1 MSWLGYSYR
10 YKDCPKAVDL
20 VLNKME
26 GIQII
31 GNVKVTVKTFTDA
44 KELDVQEDATIKEV
58 FNIIFVY

>member
-1 MSWLGYSYR
+1 
-10 YKDCPKAVDL
+10 VDP

-58 FNIIFVY
+58 LNIIFLFIILKYFFILPFLGDN